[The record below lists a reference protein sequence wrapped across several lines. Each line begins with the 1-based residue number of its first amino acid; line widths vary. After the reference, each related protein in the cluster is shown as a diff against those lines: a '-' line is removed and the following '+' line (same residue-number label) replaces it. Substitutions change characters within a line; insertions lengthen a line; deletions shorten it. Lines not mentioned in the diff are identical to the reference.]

1 MKPKAGRVNEDGLWY
16 DSQQRR
22 VVGNMKKSTTIAVL
36 LVLLTLGATGAEAQE
51 KSKFWVM
58 PQAGYRTSGSFAMS
72 SETIALTNLKL
83 EQGIA
88 YGLTVGY
95 RFHEAVA
102 VEATWSR
109 SHSAMVGVFSADA
122 QLPNE
127 NLFNVNEDQFLAN
140 LLLSA
145 GFMIS
150 KVEPYFL
157 LGLGV
162 ASFSPS
168 GNFSGVTRL
177 AWDFGIG
184 LDGRIS
190 QRIGLRGLAKFVST
204 HVVNM
209 GAILTEWDGGFPAT
223 SLRNT
228 MTQWE
233 FTLGLVFHL

>member
-1 MKPKAGRVNEDGLWY
+1 MKRN
-16 DSQQRR
+16 
-22 VVGNMKKSTTIAVL
+22 TTIAVL
-36 LVLLTLGATGAEAQE
+36 LVLLTLGATAAEAQE
-51 KSKFWVM
+51 NSKFWVM
-58 PQAGYRTSGSFAMS
+58 PQTGYRTTGSFAMS

-83 EQGIA
+83 EHGIA

-109 SHSAMVGVFSADA
+109 SHSAMLGVFSADA
-122 QLPNE
+122 ELPNE
-127 NLFNVNEDQFLAN
+127 NMFNVNEDQFLAN

-145 GFMIS
+145 GYMIG

-162 ASFSPS
+162 ASLNPS
-168 GNFSGVTRL
+168 GNFSGVTRM
-177 AWDFGIG
+177 AWDLGIG

-190 QRIGLRGLAKFVST
+190 KRIGLRGQAKFVST

-228 MTQWE
+228 LTQWE
-233 FTLGLVFHL
+233 FMLGLVFHL